1 MTTPEP
7 PSSPPEPVL
16 PPRPRPRRRT
26 SAAPIALGLALALAA
41 AAWLYLR
48 RSEEPPEPPELATP
62 APEAPAPEP
71 AESPPAGEAP
81 PAPAAEAVPGEAL
94 PGEALPPLAQSDAW
108 VRERARSLSADPRF
122 AGWLERSGLV
132 ELFVAVVDSV
142 ADERV
147 PVAQLGFLRPKEP
160 FKTTEVDGRT
170 IVDPASFARY
180 DAVAA
185 VAASLDANAC
195 ARLYRAA
202 RPLLEQAWSALGR
215 QETLDTRLAAALRH
229 LLATPT
235 LRGDEAL
242 VRPAVMWE
250 WRDPELEGLSWAQK
264 QLLRLGPANA
274 ARVRAKLAQLEQ
286 ALALGG

>member
-7 PSSPPEPVL
+7 PSPPPEPVL
-16 PPRPRPRRRT
+16 PPRPRPRRGTR
-26 SAAPIALGLALALAA
+26 AAPIAIALGLALAA

-48 RSEEPPEPPELATP
+48 RSEEPSGPPGLATP

-71 AESPPAGEAP
+71 AEPPAGEAP
-81 PAPAAEAVPGEAL
+81 PVAAAETVPGETLPAL
-94 PGEALPPLAQSDAW
+94 AESDAW

-122 AGWLERSGLV
+122 AGWLERSDLV

-160 FKTTEVDGRT
+160 FKTVEVDGRT

-180 DAVAA
+180 DAVGA

-215 QETLDTRLAAALRH
+215 QDTLDTRLAAALRH

-242 VRPAVMWE
+242 VRPAVTWE
-250 WRDPELEGLSWAQK
+250 WRDPELEGLSGAQK

>member
-7 PSSPPEPVL
+7 PSPPPEPAL

-26 SAAPIALGLALALAA
+26 SAAPIALALGLALAG
-41 AAWLYLR
+41 AAWFYLR
-48 RSEEPPEPPELATP
+48 RSEEPPEPPELSTP
-62 APEAPAPEP
+62 APVAPAPEP
-71 AESPPAGEAP
+71 AGPPAGEAP
-81 PAPAAEAVPGEAL
+81 PAPAVEAVPS
-94 PGEALPPLAQSDAW
+94 EALPPLAQSDAW

-160 FKTTEVDGRT
+160 FKTTDVDGRT

-185 VAASLDANAC
+185 VAASLDVNAC

-250 WRDPELEGLSWAQK
+250 WRDPELEGLSPAQK